1 MRLLVLG
8 LLLLAAC
15 APDPAPPAA
24 EVRDADAGSAFALS
38 TDSLVIVQGPILF
51 TVAIGYPQV
60 RGAAGEPLP
69 AAVRAVNQAIRDSVR
84 SLADLLRP
92 EPPPPGVDSVPT
104 EVDLRGGP
112 ARSFVAD
119 DVLSVLV
126 SIDTYTGGSIPNTF
140 FLPLTFDLGTGRALA
155 PADLFRPGTPWADT
169 VAAWTERGTLARLAA
184 ERRMSPAQARAS
196 FYAPAL
202 NRLRAG
208 DVTVTLGR
216 DSLRVHVPPYQLSSL
231 AERSLDLG
239 VPYAAVA
246 PMARPGGV
254 LARRVGR

>member
-1 MRLLVLG
+1 MRLLAL
-8 LLLLAAC
+8 LCLLLAAC
-15 APDPAPPAA
+15 APDPAPRTA
-24 EVRDADAGSAFALS
+24 EARDADASSAFTVS
-38 TDSLVIVQGPILF
+38 TDSLLIVQDSLLF

-60 RGAAGEPLP
+60 RGAAGEPVS
-69 AAVRAVNQAIRDSVR
+69 ATVRAVNWAIRDSVR

-140 FLPLTFDLGTGRALA
+140 FLPLTFDLQTGQSLA

-169 VAAWTERGTLARLAA
+169 VAAWAERGALARLAA
-184 ERRMSPAQARAS
+184 DRRMSLNQARAS

-202 NRLRAG
+202 DRLRGG

-216 DSLRVHVPPYQLSSL
+216 DSLRVHVSPYQLSSL

-246 PMARPGGV
+246 PMARPGGA
-254 LARRVGR
+254 LARRARR